1 MHTSVIKITCS
12 QCVINSARTMDTG
25 RHMVS
30 VQMSLS
36 ESTNTTT
43 IEAVAN
49 CPTVF
54 IRDGINNC
62 HTVSV
67 QK

>member
-12 QCVINSARTMDTG
+12 QCVIYSARTMDTG

-49 CPTVF
+49 SCPTVF
-54 IRDGINNC
+54 IRDGINIY
-62 HTVSV
+62 SV

>member
-43 IEAVAN
+43 IETVAN
-49 CPTVF
+49 SCPTVF
-54 IRDGINNC
+54 IRDGINIY
-62 HTVSV
+62 SV